1 MSTLTQV
8 WVFTLFFCATVL
20 VTGFKLAGRMGLL
33 LSFAVCAIYAYLFF
47 HRGLKTLFSTHLKK
61 YKEKSPIQPFS
72 GSDVAGL
79 HKLINETKTLY
90 NLKSVQIYYTEENT
104 LPLLW
109 RDFFDQGHIIVNSNL
124 VMRLNPDE
132 KLILA
137 HWLLA
142 HLSTHSLLARR
153 FFAILYLSF
162 SPASRFFVAFFNFM
176 AFIFR
181 FENEIYGADLLALK
195 NSRAQVVE
203 YCLFL
208 RKLHNFKLHR
218 QRMKRGEKFFTPL
231 SFAKRST
238 LTEFVQ
244 LSLAPGFDKR
254 TQRILGYST

>member
-8 WVFTLFFCATVL
+8 WVFTLFFCTIVL

-33 LSFAVCAIYAYLFF
+33 LAFVVCVIYAYLFF
-47 HRGLKTLFSTHLKK
+47 HRGLRTLFSTHLKK
-61 YKEKSPIQPFS
+61 YKIQPFS

-79 HKLINETKTLY
+79 HKLVNETKNLY
-90 NLKSVQIYYTEENT
+90 SLKSVQIYYTEENT
-104 LPLLW
+104 QPLLW

-124 VMRLNPDE
+124 VMRLNADE

-162 SPASRFFVAFFNFM
+162 NPASRFIVAFFNLM

-181 FENEIYGADLLALK
+181 FENEIYSADLLALK

-231 SFAKRST
+231 SFAKKGA
-238 LTEFVQ
+238 LNDFIH

>member
-8 WVFTLFFCATVL
+8 WVFTLFFCTIVL

-33 LSFAVCAIYAYLFF
+33 LAFVVCVIYAYLFF
-47 HRGLKTLFSTHLKK
+47 HRGLRTLFSTHLKK
-61 YKEKSPIQPFS
+61 YKIQPFS

-79 HKLINETKTLY
+79 HKLVNEIKNLY
-90 NLKSVQIYYTEENT
+90 SLKSVQIYYTEENT
-104 LPLLW
+104 QPLLW

-124 VMRLNPDE
+124 VMRLNADE

-162 SPASRFFVAFFNFM
+162 NPASRFIVAFFNLM

-181 FENEIYGADLLALK
+181 FENEIYSADLLALK

-231 SFAKRST
+231 SFAKKGA
-238 LTEFVQ
+238 LNDFIH

>member
-8 WVFTLFFCATVL
+8 WVFTLFFCTMVL
-20 VTGFKLAGRMGLL
+20 VTGFKWAGRLGLL
-33 LSFAVCAIYAYLFF
+33 VAFAVCTIYAYLFF
-47 HRGLKTLFSTHLKK
+47 HRGLRSLFSAHLRK
-61 YKEKSPIQPFS
+61 YKVQPFS

-79 HKLINETKTLY
+79 HKLVNETKTLY
-90 NLKSVQIYYTEENT
+90 GLKSVQIYYSEDNT

-109 RDFFDQGHIIVNSNL
+109 RDFFDQGHIIINSQL
-124 VMRLNPDE
+124 VMRLNSDE
-132 KLILA
+132 KLILT

-153 FFAILYLSF
+153 FLAILYLSF
-162 SPASRFFVAFFNFM
+162 NPASRFFVAFFNFM
-176 AFIFR
+176 AFACR

-208 RKLHNFKLHR
+208 RKLHNFRLHR
-218 QRMKRGEKFFTPL
+218 QVMRRGEKFFTPL
-231 SFAKRST
+231 SFAKKGA
-238 LTEFVQ
+238 LTEFLH

>member
-20 VTGFKLAGRMGLL
+20 VTGFKWAGRTGLL
-33 LSFAVCAIYAYLFF
+33 LAFLVCAVYAYLFF
-47 HRGLKTLFSTHLKK
+47 HRGLKTLFSTQLKK
-61 YKEKSPIQPFS
+61 YNNKSSIQPFS

-79 HKLINETKTLY
+79 HKLINETKPFYGLM
-90 NLKSVQIYYTEENT
+90 SVQIYYTEENT

-109 RDFFDQGHIIVNSNL
+109 RDFFDQGHIIINSHL
-124 VMRLNPDE
+124 VVRLSPDE

-162 SPASRFFVAFFNFM
+162 NPASRFFVSFFNLM

-181 FENEIYGADLLALK
+181 FENEIYSADLLALK

-208 RKLHNFKLHR
+208 RKLHHFKLHR
-218 QRMKRGEKFFTPL
+218 QPTKRGEKFFTPL
-231 SFAKRST
+231 SFAKKGA
-238 LTEFVQ
+238 LTEFFH

>member
-8 WVFTLFFCATVL
+8 WVFTLFFCTVVL
-20 VTGFKLAGRMGLL
+20 VTGFKLAGRTGLL
-33 LSFAVCAIYAYLFF
+33 VAFAICAIYAYLFF
-47 HRGLKTLFSTHLKK
+47 HRGLRALFSTHLKK
-61 YKEKSPIQPFS
+61 YKEKSLIKPFS

-79 HKLINETKTLY
+79 HKLVNEIKSLY
-90 NLKSVQIYYTEENT
+90 NLKLVQIYYTDENT
-104 LPLLW
+104 QPLLW
-109 RDFFDQGHIIVNSNL
+109 RDFFDQGHIIINSNL
-124 VMRLNPDE
+124 VMRLNTDE

-162 SPASRFFVAFFNFM
+162 NPASRFFVAFFNLM

-181 FENEIYGADLLALK
+181 FENEIYSADLLALK

-231 SFAKRST
+231 SFAKKGA
-238 LTEFVQ
+238 LTEFIH